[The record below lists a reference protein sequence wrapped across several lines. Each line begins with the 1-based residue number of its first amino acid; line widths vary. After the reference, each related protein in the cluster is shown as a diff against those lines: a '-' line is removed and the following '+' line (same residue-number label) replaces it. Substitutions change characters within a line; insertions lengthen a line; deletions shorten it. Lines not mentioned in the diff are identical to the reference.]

1 MNIARSAVHRPVL
14 VMMVTL
20 IVIILGG
27 ISLSR
32 LPIDLMPD
40 ITYPT
45 LSVSTRYENAS
56 PLEMEELITRPVE
69 EAMSAVPGVKEVSS
83 VSSEGSSSV
92 RVTFTWGTD
101 LDTAANDL
109 RDRLDRVMA
118 RLPAEADRPVLRKFD
133 LASFP
138 ILILGASSTLD
149 PVQARGIIDDEIKN
163 RMERVP
169 GVAAIDVWGGQE
181 REIHVDL
188 DPVKILALGIP
199 LDKLVS
205 GIAQANVNIPAGG
218 IEKGD
223 YEITLRTPGEFS
235 TLDELRDTTVAV
247 RNGASVKLGDIA
259 EIADRWQKVT
269 QIVRINGKPGMR
281 IMVNKQS
288 GANTVDV
295 ARRVLKE
302 VDRINLDIPQITL
315 TPIIDTS
322 DYIQRSITNVG
333 SSAIYGG
340 MFAIFILLL
349 FLRNLRSTVIIS
361 VAIPISIIATFVM
374 MYFGGFTLNMMSL
387 GGLALGVGMLVD
399 NAIVVLENIYRHRE
413 GGEDAKAAAVNAS
426 HEVQAPIIVSTL
438 TTLVVFL
445 PLVYVRG
452 MAGVMFRQ
460 LAVVV
465 SFALACSLTVAIT
478 LIPMLAS
485 RFLKPTALDA
495 GANETIAHRLFRI
508 AGGFLARLE
517 DAYKRLLH
525 VALAHRLAVSA
536 AVVLLLA
543 GSFLLVPFV
552 GTELMPQTDENEVR
566 LDIEADVG
574 TRLGVTDRIVGP
586 VEDVVR
592 REVPEARNIS
602 ASIGGS
608 PWRGGRSHAAEIR
621 VSVVPRSERKRSSD
635 DIAAELRRKLAGV
648 PGATI
653 RTRPGQG
660 LFIMRM
666 AAGGSDRVQVEI
678 RGYDSATARS
688 VAEQVKAVVEDV
700 EGITD
705 TRISLDVGA
714 PEQVLHVDRAKAE
727 AMKIS
732 VSQVAGALQ
741 TVVAGTVAGYFREKG
756 DEFAIRVKLKDSEY
770 RAMREL
776 LDMTLMNAEG
786 RPVVMRNVVSV
797 QDRSGEVQIERKNQ
811 ERVVTLSANVRGR
824 DVGAIMNDISARLKR
839 IPVPA
844 GFSIGFGGDYEDQQ
858 EAFRELAVGLT
869 LALILVYMVMACLYE
884 SLRDPLIVICSVPF
898 AAIGVILML
907 FLTQTTFNVQSY
919 IGCIM
924 LGGIVVNNAILL
936 VDTTNLIRTTERL
949 PLRAAIEEA
958 GRRRLRPILMT
969 ALTTT
974 FGLLPMALGLGEG
987 GEAQSPLARAVIGGL
1002 ISSTL
1007 ITLVLVPVVYSLFEK
1022 EKAAE

>member
-1 MNIARSAVHRPVL
+1 
-14 VMMVTL
+14 MV
-20 IVIILGG
+20 
-27 ISLSR
+27 
-32 LPIDLMPD
+32 
-40 ITYPT
+40 
-45 LSVSTRYENAS
+45 
-56 PLEMEELITRPVE
+56 
-69 EAMSAVPGVKEVSS
+69 
-83 VSSEGSSSV
+83 
-92 RVTFTWGTD
+92 
-101 LDTAANDL
+101 
-109 RDRLDRVMA
+109 
-118 RLPAEADRPVLRKFD
+118 
-133 LASFP
+133 
-138 ILILGASSTLD
+138 
-149 PVQARGIIDDEIKN
+149 
-163 RMERVP
+163 
-169 GVAAIDVWGGQE
+169 
-181 REIHVDL
+181 
-188 DPVKILALGIP
+188 
-199 LDKLVS
+199 
-205 GIAQANVNIPAGG
+205 
-218 IEKGD
+218 
-223 YEITLRTPGEFS
+223 
-235 TLDELRDTTVAV
+235 
-247 RNGASVKLGDIA
+247 
-259 EIADRWQKVT
+259 
-269 QIVRINGKPGMR
+269 
-281 IMVNKQS
+281 
-288 GANTVDV
+288 
-295 ARRVLKE
+295 
-302 VDRINLDIPQITL
+302 
-315 TPIIDTS
+315 
-322 DYIQRSITNVG
+322 
-333 SSAIYGG
+333 
-340 MFAIFILLL
+340 
-349 FLRNLRSTVIIS
+349 
-361 VAIPISIIATFVM
+361 
-374 MYFGGFTLNMMSL
+374 
-387 GGLALGVGMLVD
+387 
-399 NAIVVLENIYRHRE
+399 
-413 GGEDAKAAAVNAS
+413 
-426 HEVQAPIIVSTL
+426 
-438 TTLVVFL
+438 
-445 PLVYVRG
+445 
-452 MAGVMFRQ
+452 GVMFRQ